1 MQPDSALLL
10 LFANV
15 STLAVCMV
23 LKLPQ
28 IFTVV
33 AAKNARGLS
42 VRSLILEL
50 TGFLVFLTYQTYY
63 EYPLAT
69 YLEYPIVI
77 IQDAILLMCVLFYN
91 GNIGTALPYT
101 ILFILGW
108 RLITIHKL
116 IIDLAMNLSTCISA
130 LSKYA
135 QLQSLWKTRDSDR
148 VSALT
153 WGFSIYTVCTRIFT
167 TLMTTQD
174 TAVLIRYAVIAVL
187 NIWVFASIIY
197 YRKAGKR
204 KD

>member
-1 MQPDSALLL
+1 MTPESGLLL
-10 LFANV
+10 LANV
-15 STLAVCMV
+15 STLAVCLV

-42 VRSLILEL
+42 VRSLLLEL

-69 YLEYPIVI
+69 YLEYPILI

-91 GNIGTALPYT
+91 GNIGTALPYS

-108 RLITIHKL
+108 RLITIHKF

-135 QLQSLWKTRDSDR
+135 QLQSLWKTHDSDR

-153 WGFSIYTVCTRIFT
+153 WSFAIYTVCTRIFT

-174 TAVLIRYAVIAVL
+174 IAVLIRYAVIGVL
-187 NIWVFASIIY
+187 NIWVLTTIIY
-197 YRKAGKR
+197 YRKAGK
-204 KD
+204 KKE

>member
-1 MQPDSALLL
+1 MQPDWALLL
-10 LFANV
+10 LVANV
-15 STLAVCMV
+15 STLTVCMV

-28 IFTVV
+28 IITVI

-42 VRSLILEL
+42 VRSLLLEL

-63 EYPLAT
+63 EYPLIT
-69 YLEYPIVI
+69 YLEYPVLIV
-77 IQDAILLMCVLFYN
+77 QDAILLMCVLFYN

-101 ILFILGW
+101 VLFILCW
-108 RLITIHKL
+108 RLITIHRL
-116 IIDLAMNLSTCISA
+116 IIDLAMNLSTFISA
-130 LSKYA
+130 LSKFA
-135 QLQSLWKTRDSDR
+135 QLQSLWKTCDSGQ

-153 WGFSIYTVCTRIFT
+153 WGFAIYTICARIFT

-174 TAVLIRYAVIAVL
+174 TAVLFRYAVIGVL
-187 NIWVFASIIY
+187 NTWVFATIIY

>member
-1 MQPDSALLL
+1 MAQESGLLL
-10 LFANV
+10 LANV
-15 STLAVCMV
+15 STLAVCLV

-42 VRSLILEL
+42 VRSLLLEL

-69 YLEYPIVI
+69 YLEYPILI

-91 GNIGTALPYT
+91 GNIGTALPYS
-101 ILFILGW
+101 ILFIVGW
-108 RLITIHKL
+108 RLITVHRF
-116 IIDLAMNLSTCISA
+116 IIDLAMNFSTCISA

-135 QLQSLWKTRDSDR
+135 QLQSLWKTRDSDQI
-148 VSALT
+148 SALT
-153 WGFSIYTVCTRIFT
+153 WSFAIYTVCTRIFT

-174 TAVLIRYAVIAVL
+174 IAVLIRYAVIGVL
-187 NIWVFASIIY
+187 NIWVLTTIIY
-197 YRKAGKR
+197 YRKAGK
-204 KD
+204 KKE